1 MEIILIKAFQLICCL
16 SLLVLL
22 HEGGHFAF
30 AKLFKVR
37 VEKFYMFFNYKFHLF
52 STRDNW
58 FTRMFPRFKDNETEY
73 GIGWIPLGGYVSIAG
88 MVDETKGA
96 DEVGE
101 AKPGDFLTKPVWQR
115 FFIMFGG
122 VLVNFLTALV
132 LYSIILF
139 TWGQDVLPMRNMTQ
153 GLAFNDYA
161 KSIGF
166 RNGDIPV
173 KLDGEDIESF
183 TANLYRDMSNASS
196 VTVLRDGKEVLV
208 NMPDGGVN
216 MVEML
221 EEPRFFSPWLPCVV
235 ANVRDSLPADLAGVR
250 KGDVFLAIDGNEVQC
265 AQDVS
270 AYLSNITKNTFD
282 VVVERDGANDTLS
295 LFMGESD
302 IMGVEWDA
310 SILQSYQQEHIDYTA
325 LSCIPAGCKYG
336 WEMLCGYVNDL
347 KYIPTK
353 KGAKSVGSFITI
365 GSIFPSAWDWQ
376 RFWLLTAM
384 ISIILAVMNI
394 LPIPGLDGG
403 HIVLL
408 IYEGITGKQPS
419 VRAMEIIEKVGLT
432 LLVGLMILALG
443 NDFVRFFL

>member
-1 MEIILIKAFQLICCL
+1 MDIVLIKAFQLICCL
-16 SLLVLL
+16 SLLVVL

-58 FTRMFPRFKDNETEY
+58 FTRLFPRFKNNETEY

-96 DEVGE
+96 DDIGEV
-101 AKPGDFLTKPVWQR
+101 KPGDFLSKPVWQR

-132 LYSIILF
+132 LYSVILF
-139 TWGQDVLPMRNMTQ
+139 TWGQDILPMRNMTD
-153 GLAFNDYA
+153 GLAFNEYA
-161 KSIGF
+161 QSIGF

-173 KLDGEDIESF
+173 SIDGDAIGRYS
-183 TANLYRDMSNASS
+183 ANLYRDMSNASV
-196 VTVLRDGKEVLV
+196 VTVLRDGREVDIT
-208 NMPDGGVN
+208 MPQGGVN
-216 MVEML
+216 MIDMM
-221 EEPRFFSPWLPCVV
+221 EEPRFFSPLLPCVV
-235 ANVRDSLPADLAGVR
+235 AEVMDSLPARTAGIMQ
-250 KGDVFLAIDGNEVQC
+250 GDRFLAVDGKPVSC

-270 AYLSNITKNTFD
+270 ACLADITGNSFD
-282 VVVERDGANDTLS
+282 VVIERGGVRDTLPV
-295 LFMGESD
+295 FMGESD
-302 IMGVEWDA
+302 LMGVAWD
-310 SILQSYQQEHIDYTA
+310 SSRMQSYKYEHLDYT
-325 LSCIPAGCKYG
+325 LLTCVPAGCRYG
-336 WEMLCGYVNDL
+336 WDFLCGYVNDL

-376 RFWLLTAM
+376 QFWFLCAM
-384 ISIILAVMNI
+384 LSVVLAVMNI

-408 IYEGITGKQPS
+408 IYEAIAGRQPS
-419 VRAMEIIEKVGLT
+419 PRVMEIIEKIGL
-432 LLVGLMILALG
+432 
-443 NDFVRFFL
+443 FFLVALMLLAFSNDIMRFIL